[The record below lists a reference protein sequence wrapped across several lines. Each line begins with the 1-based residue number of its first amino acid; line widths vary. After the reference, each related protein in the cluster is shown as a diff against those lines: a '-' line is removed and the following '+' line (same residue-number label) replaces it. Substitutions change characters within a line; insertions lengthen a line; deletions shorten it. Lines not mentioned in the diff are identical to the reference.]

1 MLIKRLMTFITAFY
15 TNFWGRALLLTVYYS
30 MIIAGLIVMYGEG
43 NFTPPD
49 FVYQGF

>member
-1 MLIKRLMTFITAFY
+1 MLIKRLTTFITAFY
-15 TNFWGRALLLTVYYS
+15 TNFWGRVFLLTIYYFA
-30 MIIAGLIVMYGEG
+30 ILLGLVMLYGEG